1 MDLDLVQVWCGNGR
15 SVMDWHRIGNES
27 TSRRW
32 GLAAHWPLIGA
43 GLAPDW
49 HRIGIGYTPNWEW
62 IGA

>member
-1 MDLDLVQVWCGNGR
+1 MDFDLVQVWCGNGR
-15 SVMDWHRIGNES
+15 SVMDWHRIGNEL

-49 HRIGIGYTPNWEW
+49 HRIGIGYAPNWEW